1 MINIFHDI
9 SGFVWTGVINWYL
22 RDLVTVPLICRQS
35 SALINL
41 QQREISHLHL
51 RKKSCTVYLKT
62 ETVEPGLMRTRK
74 GHATVYILSGCPYQ
88 AGSQEKNVKTHVYR
102 YKD

>member
-1 MINIFHDI
+1 MGAGNYVFFNGSMLSLQI
-9 SGFVWTGVINWYL
+9 Y
-22 RDLVTVPLICRQS
+22 QS
-35 SALINL
+35 RALINL